1 MLFLGLVL
9 YRAYKNS
16 CVVLCVAR
24 RDQRALCKVA
34 SIVPGTA
41 QIELRA
47 GKGYSGLE
55 EDGCAACVPLKVCVS
70 LLWSWNTGPHNGLE
84 SSPS

>member
-1 MLFLGLVL
+1 M
-9 YRAYKNS
+9 
-16 CVVLCVAR
+16 CVILCVAR

-55 EDGCAACVPLKVCVS
+55 EDGCAACVPLKMCVS
-70 LLWSWNTGPHNGLE
+70 LLWSWNTEWSGELSIMNVGQERLPRA
-84 SSPS
+84 